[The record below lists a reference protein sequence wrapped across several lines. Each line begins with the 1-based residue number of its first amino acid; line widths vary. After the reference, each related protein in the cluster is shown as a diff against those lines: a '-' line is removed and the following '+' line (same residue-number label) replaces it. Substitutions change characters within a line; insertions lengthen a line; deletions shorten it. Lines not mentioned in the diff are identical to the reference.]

1 MQILTISGHLTQT
14 NKKHIN
20 AILGAN
26 LLKAKVNTINYFL
39 TRENDFFR
47 LTIIKKDN
55 SIVIGEKININKV
68 IFKII

>member
-1 MQILTISGHLTQT
+1 MDIITIKGHLTQT
-14 NKKHIN
+14 NKKHIK

-26 LLKAKVNTINYFL
+26 LLQAKVNTINYNL
-39 TRENDFFR
+39 TRENDLFR
-47 LTIIKKDN
+47 VTIIKKDN

>member
-1 MQILTISGHLTQT
+1 MEITTIKGHLTQT

-39 TRENDFFR
+39 TRENDLFR
-47 LTIIKKDN
+47 VTIIKKDN